1 MSPDHEARG
10 GRRGLQ
16 AWALLIA
23 VLAASMLATACGGK
37 TSPRAPGKPTP
48 LGPDQAEVTVPSQAS
63 TVAIPALF
71 LGLSTEFTTLPLLE
85 EHPILWERVI
95 GHMSPFPVFPLRIG
109 GDSSEHV
116 DLTNRP
122 IQLPP
127 WALGPT
133 PELVNETARV
143 MSQSQLQLMIDIDT
157 IVGTPDGVAAWMGAL
172 LRSLHHQ
179 LNHGNIAAF
188 EIGNEPDIY
197 NPKAWAG
204 GINISG
210 NAPPNPHHL
219 QPADLPREITST
231 SFGETYQAYARA
243 LHSAAPTVPLMAP
256 ALADATDL
264 GWIKTLLRYRSRSLK
279 VITVHIYPYSAC
291 AHPGQ
296 PTYPTIQKILS
307 ENATAGMA
315 RTVSPAVALAHHA
328 NLGVRVTEINSVTCG
343 GVEGVSNSFAT
354 ALWAPDAMFELM
366 RAGVEGINLHARVTS
381 INRPFS
387 FNQQGLQT
395 RPLLYGM
402 ILFKRMLGGGDD
414 RLVPVQVRSSRSL
427 DLKVWAVRS
436 EVSQSFDEG
445 TPFVSNPLK
454 MLVINKGPSPALI
467 TLHLPTRSR
476 AFVQRLLA
484 PSASSTSGVT
494 LDGQQLGHDG
504 FWQGKQTM
512 QTLSPTG
519 NGSYVLRVRGQ
530 SAALLTVPVAPH
542 TLDAPPEK
550 LAGPAPMFGYS

>member
-1 MSPDHEARG
+1 M
-10 GRRGLQ
+10 
-16 AWALLIA
+16 
-23 VLAASMLATACGGK
+23 
-37 TSPRAPGKPTP
+37 
-48 LGPDQAEVTVPSQAS
+48 TVPSQA
-63 TVAIPALF
+63 TTEAVPALF

-95 GHMSPFPVFPLRIG
+95 DHMAPSPVFPLRIG

-116 DLTNRP
+116 ELTNRP
-122 IQLPP
+122 IRLPP

-133 PELVNETARV
+133 PKLVNETARV

-157 IVGTPDGVAAWMGAL
+157 IIGTPDGAAAWMAAL
-172 LRSLHHQ
+172 LSSLHHQ

-197 NPKAWAG
+197 NSKAWEG
-204 GINISG
+204 GINIEG
-210 NAPPNPHHL
+210 NAPANPDHVE
-219 QPADLPREITST
+219 PANLPTVITPT
-231 SFGETYQAYARA
+231 SFAETYQAYARA
-243 LHSAAPTVPLMAP
+243 LHSATPTVPLMAP

-264 GWIKTLLRYRSRSLK
+264 GWIKTLLRYRTKSLK

-291 AHPGQ
+291 AQPGQ

-307 ENATAGMA
+307 EAATAGMA
-315 RTVSPAVALAHHA
+315 RTVGPVVALAHR
-328 NLGVRVTEINSVTCG
+328 NKLGVRVTEINSVTCG
-343 GVEGVSNSFAT
+343 GVQGVSNTFAT
-354 ALWAPDAMFELM
+354 ALWAPDAMFGLM
-366 RAGVEGINLHARVTS
+366 RAGVEGVNLHARVTA

-395 RPLLYGM
+395 RPLLYGL

-414 RLVPVQVRSSRSL
+414 RLVPVQVRSSQSL

-436 EVSQSFDEG
+436 LVSQDFDEG
-445 TPFVSNPLK
+445 TPFVRNPLK
-454 MLVINKGPSPALI
+454 TLVINKGPSSAVI

-476 AFVQRLLA
+476 AFIQRLLA

-504 FWQGKQTM
+504 FWHGKQTM
-512 QTLSPTG
+512 QTLRPTG

-530 SAALLTVPVAPH
+530 SAALLTVPVAAH
-542 TLDAPPEK
+542 TLDTPPEK